1 MSNLHITCENL
12 EQRQDVFNSL
22 NKMGFVPTGSHGDFL
37 QVNAS
42 INRRRYMTVVDGDV
56 WPGSEVLTYPQF
68 MDKYSMNQLKTKIEE
83 VKAKL
88 GLTQMQLS
96 ERIGKNPYYLDTVK
110 HRGVTTE
117 RQEEL
122 IRELDLVAN
131 GGQVVTESSI
141 ISVLTEK
148 AESLQEKL
156 NKAQSAN
163 KELCIKLKVAEHD
176 HRQLE
181 KMYDSNWDE
190 LQALKEENS
199 AIKAVNGVAIKERY
213 ELQQKVASLQEYKRQ
228 YRDLVAIMIVV
239 GIIVIL
245 GLAIWSVV

>member
-1 MSNLHITCENL
+1 
-12 EQRQDVFNSL
+12 
-22 NKMGFVPTGSHGDFL
+22 
-37 QVNAS
+37 
-42 INRRRYMTVVDGDV
+42 
-56 WPGSEVLTYPQF
+56 
-68 MDKYSMNQLKTKIEE
+68 MNQLKTKIDE

-131 GGQVVTESSI
+131 GGEIITERSI
-141 ISVLTEK
+141 VAVLTEK

-156 NKAQSAN
+156 SKAQAAN
-163 KELCIKLKVAEHD
+163 KELCSKLELAEVQ

-181 KMYDSNWDE
+181 EMYDSNWDK
-190 LQALKEENS
+190 LQETNKL
-199 AIKAVNGVAIKERY
+199 
-213 ELQQKVASLQEYKRQ
+213 VASLQVYKHQ
-228 YRDLVAIMIVV
+228 YRDLVATVFVI
-239 GIIVIL
+239 GIIVVL
-245 GLAIWSVV
+245 GFTLWSVL

>member
-1 MSNLHITCENL
+1 
-12 EQRQDVFNSL
+12 
-22 NKMGFVPTGSHGDFL
+22 
-37 QVNAS
+37 
-42 INRRRYMTVVDGDV
+42 
-56 WPGSEVLTYPQF
+56 
-68 MDKYSMNQLKTKIEE
+68 MNQLKTKIEE

-131 GGQVVTESSI
+131 SGTVMTEREI
-141 ISVLTEK
+141 IAELTEK

-156 NKAQSAN
+156 SNVQSAN
-163 KELCIKLKVAEHD
+163 KELCQKLELAELH

-181 KMYDSNWDE
+181 EMYDFNWDKLHETNE
-190 LQALKEENS
+190 L
-199 AIKAVNGVAIKERY
+199 
-213 ELQQKVASLQEYKRQ
+213 VASLQEYKRQ
-228 YRDLVAIMIVV
+228 YRKLAATVLAI

-245 GLAIWSVV
+245 GLSIWSAM

>member
-1 MSNLHITCENL
+1 M
-12 EQRQDVFNSL
+12 
-22 NKMGFVPTGSHGDFL
+22 
-37 QVNAS
+37 NA
-42 INRRRYMTVVDGDV
+42 
-56 WPGSEVLTYPQF
+56 
-68 MDKYSMNQLKTKIEE
+68 LKTKIDE
-83 VKAKL
+83 VKEKL

-131 GGQVVTESSI
+131 GGEVITERKLMADLSEQ
-141 ISVLTEK
+141 LTG
-148 AESLQEKL
+148 AQDRLQ
-156 NKAQSAN
+156 KAQSAN
-163 KELCIKLKVAEHD
+163 KDLCQKLEIAEAQ

-199 AIKAVNGVAIKERY
+199 AIKAVNSVAIKDRN
-213 ELQQKVASLQEYKRQ
+213 ELHLEVASLQEYKRQ
-228 YRDLVAIMIVV
+228 YRDLVATVIVI

>member
-1 MSNLHITCENL
+1 MNNLHITCESL

-22 NKMGFVPTGSHGDFL
+22 DKMGLMPVGSHSDFL
-37 QVNAS
+37 QVNAA
-42 INRRRYMTVVDGDV
+42 IKDERRRYMTVVDGDV
-56 WPGSEVLTYPQF
+56 WPSSEILTYHQF
-68 MDKYSMNQLKTKIEE
+68 MDKYSMNQLKTKINE

-131 GGQVVTESSI
+131 GGTVMTERELIASLSEQ
-141 ISVLTEK
+141 L
-148 AESLQEKL
+148 AE
-156 NKAQSAN
+156 AQSAN
-163 KELCIKLKVAEHD
+163 RELCLKLQLAEKN

-181 KMYDSNWDE
+181 GMYDSNWDK
-190 LQALKEENS
+190 LQETNKL
-199 AIKAVNGVAIKERY
+199 
-213 ELQQKVASLQEYKRQ
+213 VASLQEYKRQ
-228 YRDLVAIMIVV
+228 YTNLVATVLV
-239 GIIVIL
+239 LGIIIIL
-245 GLAIWSVV
+245 GFALWSVV